1 MAHHVPVSIDD
12 SNDPLKRMRAHQI
25 AGSLIED
32 AYADSEKLKAEIIT
46 AQIAPQLYASICG
59 IEANIGEAYSRSSGK
74 DRALKF
80 EYALGEVREA
90 MSWYKG
96 AMPVLGAEITR
107 ERCNRLEEI
116 RRLLLAIIPRERG
129 KTMK

>member
-1 MAHHVPVSIDD
+1 MRRSAASRPI
-12 SNDPLKRMRAHQI
+12 LAKRTLAAR
-25 AGSLIED
+25 E
-32 AYADSEKLKAEIIT
+32 
-46 AQIAPQLYASICG
+46 
-59 IEANIGEAYSRSSGK
+59 K

-80 EYALGEVREA
+80 EYALGELRES

-96 AMPVLGAEITR
+96 AKPVLGEEVTKDR
-107 ERCNRLEEI
+107 RNRLEEI

>member
-1 MAHHVPVSIDD
+1 MAHHFPVSADD
-12 SNDPLKRMRAHQI
+12 SHDPLNRMRAHQI
-25 AGSLIED
+25 AASLIED
-32 AYADSEKLKAEIIT
+32 AFADATKLKEEVITAEI
-46 AQIAPQLYASICG
+46 ASQLYASVCG

-74 DRALKF
+74 DRALRF
-80 EYALGEVREA
+80 EYALGEVRES

-96 AMPVLGAEITR
+96 ARPVLGEEIANDR
-107 ERCNRLEEI
+107 RDRREEI